1 MLYKRKCNTRAR
13 KETAFAMHM
22 FYSKVVL
29 YYIHKQSELDWDN
42 ETIVDL
48 PYLQV
53 GTDSSKEFKS
63 EFVH

>member
-1 MLYKRKCNTRAR
+1 
-13 KETAFAMHM
+13 MHM